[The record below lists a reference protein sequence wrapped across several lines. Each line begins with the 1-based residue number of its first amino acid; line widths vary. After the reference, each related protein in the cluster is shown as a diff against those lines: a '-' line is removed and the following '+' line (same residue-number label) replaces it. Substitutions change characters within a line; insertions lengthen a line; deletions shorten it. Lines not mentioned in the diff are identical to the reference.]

1 MLGVPAPLTMKSL
14 PIIAAFASIAFLL
27 PAFAEQP
34 LDATTFARQIVSNH
48 GGADKLLRIV
58 KFSETY
64 HLGGDLT
71 KKGTDRTSIIQ
82 PPNLWY
88 VGKTERVSKSGKGSV
103 CQDIWMWTLAP
114 LTDPNTKL
122 QIVPDIA
129 VEGKPAHGL
138 KVSGTIEPSITAFF
152 DASTQDLVRID
163 WRGQTFTFSDPVEV
177 DGTRVPS
184 RCVLLGK
191 DGKERMRTELRSI
204 ERLQNLPADLPKPEE

>member
-1 MLGVPAPLTMKSL
+1 MLTITTEHSMKSP
-14 PIIAAFASIAFLL
+14 PIIAALAFIAFLL
-27 PAFAEQP
+27 PAFAEQS
-34 LDATTFARQIVSNH
+34 LDAKAYAQQIVSSH
-48 GGADKLLRIV
+48 GGAEKLLRIV

-64 HLGGDLT
+64 YMGGDLT

-82 PPNLWY
+82 APTLWY

-103 CQDIWMWTLAP
+103 CQDIWMWTLVP

-122 QIVPDIA
+122 ETVPDITT
-129 VEGKPAHGL
+129 EGKLAHGL

-163 WRGQTFTFSDPVEV
+163 WRGQTFTFSNPVEV

-184 RCVLLGK
+184 KCVLEGK
-191 DGKERMRTELRSI
+191 DGKERIRTELRSI
-204 ERLQNLPADLPKPEE
+204 ERLHELPADLPKP

>member
-1 MLGVPAPLTMKSL
+1 MKT
-14 PIIAAFASIAFLL
+14 PTIIAAFAFITFLP

-34 LDATTFARQIVSNH
+34 LDATAYAQQIVSNH

-64 HLGGDLT
+64 YMDGNLT
-71 KKGTDRTSIIQ
+71 KKGTDRTSILQ

-103 CQDIWMWTLAP
+103 CHDIWMWTLVP
-114 LTDPNTKL
+114 LTDPKTKL
-122 QIVPDIA
+122 EIVPDIA

-163 WRGQTFTFSDPVEV
+163 WRGQIFTFSNPVEV

-184 RCVLLGK
+184 KCVLLGK
-191 DGKERMRTELRSI
+191 DGKERIRTELRSI
-204 ERLQNLPADLPKPEE
+204 ERLQNLPADLPKPGE